1 MTDTSNVT
9 ELKPGMSMDEI
20 AQSMIQQVEP
30 EPERK
35 KVRRKTRTKS
45 TAPVL
50 ENSLEGTDLPVD
62 EGAGDDVI
70 LSVAPAPEPLT
81 TDGESEE
88 PPEGQEAE
96 EADPAAPEEE
106 ATLLDEWSDFTGDSE
121 KAASAD
127 TDASEDEAEAEPA
140 PTPTLSDDTMI
151 SVKVDGEDKSFTL
164 GELKKRAS
172 GEGAIE
178 KRLQEATEAKKVA
191 IQQVERNRNQLT
203 NVLQVVGGMLFKST
217 VPPPDPSIAQS
228 DPGKFLAQQQAHQA
242 ELETLN
248 TQKNQLGA
256 ALSQADEQ
264 ESQL

>member
-1 MTDTSNVT
+1 
-9 ELKPGMSMDEI
+9 
-20 AQSMIQQVEP
+20 
-30 EPERK
+30 
-35 KVRRKTRTKS
+35 
-45 TAPVL
+45 
-50 ENSLEGTDLPVD
+50 
-62 EGAGDDVI
+62 
-70 LSVAPAPEPLT
+70 
-81 TDGESEE
+81 
-88 PPEGQEAE
+88 
-96 EADPAAPEEE
+96 
-106 ATLLDEWSDFTGDSE
+106 
-121 KAASAD
+121 
-127 TDASEDEAEAEPA
+127 
-140 PTPTLSDDTMI
+140 MI

-256 ALSQADEQ
+256 ALTQADEQ
-264 ESQL
+264 EKVAIAEMRQSESVKLREALPILNDPVKGPKVKSAILSAAKEIYGFSDVDIAAAADHRIFVMAADAMRYRKMIAKTKSSPVLDVARTIKPSGGSNRPKISSAVKAEKQKMTRARKTGKIDDIAATMIVPKSRSRRSG